1 MKLTNRVHL
10 VGSGGVG
17 FDLSDAYDCHV
28 YLIDG
33 GEEAAIV
40 DVGTGFGVEAIL
52 ANAEAAGF
60 ARDRVRHV
68 VLTHAHADH
77 AGGAARMRSLL
88 PNASVYA
95 AAPAAGWIRSG
106 DEEAF
111 SLAGAKRAGYYPDS
125 YVLEPCE
132 VDVEVSQ
139 GDRITVG
146 RVELEVHETPGHAD
160 GQVGL
165 LLDDGGVRSFFSAD
179 AIFHGGHIFLQ
190 ATHDTRV
197 DAQIRTLR
205 RLRGLEIDALFPGHL
220 AISCANA
227 QRHIERANEALDRIM
242 LPNQLFTA
250 W

>member
-1 MKLTNRVHL
+1 MELANRVHL
-10 VGSGGVG
+10 VGSGVMG
-17 FDLSDAYDCHV
+17 FDLSDAFDCHV

-33 GEEAAIV
+33 GGEAALV
-40 DVGTGFGVEAIL
+40 DVGSGFGVEAIL
-52 ANAEAAGF
+52 AHAEAAGF
-60 ARDRVRHV
+60 ARDRIRHV

-77 AGGAARMRSLL
+77 AGGAARIRSLL
-88 PNASVYA
+88 PGVTVYA
-95 AAPAAGWIRSG
+95 GSPAAAWIRSG

-111 SLAGAKRAGYYPDS
+111 SLAGAKRAGYYPES

-132 VDVEVSQ
+132 VDVEVAQ
-139 GDRITVG
+139 GDRVRVG
-146 RVELEVHETPGHAD
+146 DVELEVHETPGHAD

-179 AIFHGGHIFLQ
+179 AIFHGGTIFLQ
-190 ATHDTRV
+190 ATHDTRI

-205 RLRGLEIDALFPGHL
+205 HLRGLEIDGLFPGHL
-220 AISCANA
+220 AFSRTNA

-242 LPNQLFTA
+242 LPNQLLNA